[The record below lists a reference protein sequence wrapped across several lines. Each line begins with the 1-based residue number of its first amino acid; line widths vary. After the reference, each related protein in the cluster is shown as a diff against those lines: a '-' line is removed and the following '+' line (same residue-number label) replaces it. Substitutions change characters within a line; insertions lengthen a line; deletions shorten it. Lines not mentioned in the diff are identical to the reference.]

1 MRRAGCWPACDTN
14 EVSTTRADRTKL
26 GHCDLLLTGG
36 VVVTVDDDFT
46 VFDAGAVAIVDD
58 RIVGVGHKSEFASVD
73 ATRTVDCSGKLCT
86 FLNGYSMTPC
96 GSARAAR

>member
-1 MRRAGCWPACDTN
+1 M
-14 EVSTTRADRTKL
+14 STTRADRAKL
-26 GHCDLLLTGG
+26 GRCDLLLTGG

-86 FLNGYSMTPC
+86 VRYAALVELLSYSSC
-96 GSARAAR
+96 IFID